1 MILGV
6 LLLILS
12 VRNFFGEDDPDA
24 PPPKILT
31 LLDKLGP
38 VKLFGVGFGLSLLQP
53 RFMLLVLAGAAL
65 ITEAR
70 LSTTG
75 NILSLFLLALLM
87 IWPMLIPIAMFLVMG
102 ERHDTAMKS
111 MRSWLTHHPRKVN
124 VVVMGIFGILL
135 LILGLI
141 RIY

>member
-1 MILGV
+1 MIGLVVLFLSEDRGLVKALAFVLGKYILYVLLGLVSLELAGHLSATNSGGTSTFLPIIFLILGV

-31 LLDKLGP
+31 LLDKWGP
-38 VKLFGVGFGLSLLQP
+38 VELFGVGFGLSLLQP

-70 LSTTG
+70 LST
-75 NILSLFLLALLM
+75 
-87 IWPMLIPIAMFLVMG
+87 
-102 ERHDTAMKS
+102 K
-111 MRSWLTHHPRKVN
+111 RKQ
-124 VVVMGIFGILL
+124 
-135 LILGLI
+135 
-141 RIY
+141 

>member
-1 MILGV
+1 
-6 LLLILS
+6 
-12 VRNFFGEDDPDA
+12 
-24 PPPKILT
+24 
-31 LLDKLGP
+31 
-38 VKLFGVGFGLSLLQP
+38 VKLFGVGLGLSLLQP
-53 RFMLLVLAGAAL
+53 RFMLLVFAGAAL

-87 IWPMLIPIAMFLVMG
+87 IWPMLIPIAVFLVMG
-102 ERHDTAMKS
+102 ERRDTAMKS
-111 MRSWLTHHPRKVN
+111 MRSWLTQHQRKVN
-124 VVVMGIFGILL
+124 VVVMRIFGILL